1 VEASPRQESRE
12 PSRSVQRDHHKSYI
26 IGNKS
31 VGVETRGRLTYESEQ
46 TMLSLIEPKI
56 FVEARKDEY
65 WIKAVNEEIDQIEK
79 IQTHELAPRPKEKKC
94 GRNQVP
100 F

>member
-1 VEASPRQESRE
+1 
-12 PSRSVQRDHHKSYI
+12 
-26 IGNKS
+26 
-31 VGVETRGRLTYESEQ
+31 
-46 TMLSLIEPKI
+46 MLSLIEPKI
-56 FVEARKDEY
+56 FVEAREDEY

-79 IQTHELAPRPKEKKC
+79 IKNHELAPRPKEKKC